1 MQRRERAAPAHAFTV
16 QAWCPECALGRRKQD
31 TKNGSRGPDALHF
44 FTATRTKLGPQIKMR
59 DRESTRYSDTQTTA
73 ASAHVMPHTTANVV
87 LLQVHG
93 EVVLVAFCDA
103 SFAGDV
109 ERKSQRGRL
118 HYLIHELE
126 GQHPRYARHLMQL
139 IHDERVPPVR
149 GVFSPARN
157 GARGTPTGERL
168 GNSRK
173 AASQRAVGRSSLA

>member
-1 MQRRERAAPAHAFTV
+1 MQRRERAAPAHAFSV
-16 QAWCPECALGRRKQD
+16 QAWCPQCALGRRKQD
-31 TKNGSRGPDALHF
+31 TKNGGRGPDALHF
-44 FTATRTKLGPQIKMR
+44 FTATRTKLGSQIKVR

-109 ERKSQRGRL
+109 EHKSQRGRP

-139 IHDERVPPVR
+139 IHDERVCRATLQCEAYSVQHAMEHEEHLRASVLEIR
-149 GVFSPARN
+149 GCQSE
-157 GARGTPTGERL
+157 GSG
-168 GNSRK
+168 K
-173 AASQRAVGRSSLA
+173 K